1 MENVEKKP
9 VRYAGFGVRF
19 TAWGI
24 DSTLIQLIAILVA
37 YLLGQAA
44 MAQDAQQNL
53 DQLVRMGWVPAAA
66 QGQTINDI
74 LMLSGVSG
82 SGSMFSGSDMA
93 IYLVC
98 SAFYH
103 IWFTASG
110 WQATPG
116 KRWCKIMVIME
127 SGLPL
132 SLSMSA
138 IRWFAR
144 FMSWF
149 TLGFGFIQILWNK
162 QKISM
167 HDAICGTRVVY
178 RQ

>member
-1 MENVEKKP
+1 MQSAENKP
-9 VRYAGFGVRF
+9 LRYAGFGVRL

-24 DSTLIQLIAILVA
+24 DSTLTQLIAIVIA

-44 MAQDAQQNL
+44 MAQEAQQNL
-53 DQLVRMGWVPAAA
+53 DQLVHMGWLPAPG
-66 QGQTINDI
+66 QGQTVNDI
-74 LMLSGVSG
+74 LMLSGASG
-82 SGSMFSGSDMA
+82 TGTLFSGTDMA
-93 IYLVC
+93 IYVIC

-103 IWFTASG
+103 TWFTASA

-116 KRWCKIMVIME
+116 KCWCRIMVVRE
-127 SGLPL
+127 SGVPL
-132 SLSMSA
+132 SLTMSF

-144 FMSWF
+144 FMSWI
-149 TLGFGFIQILWNK
+149 TLGFGFLQILWYP

-178 RQ
+178 R